1 MQLSRRVA
9 VATFAKPQVIS
20 PGWLRRAFL
29 RASCTLWGHH
39 VDNRVFRTAATE
51 SRHCRCG
58 AAYLGED
65 RSVTRV
71 RHTLKCFLR
80 HHTYRRL
87 IDRDGYHEYVCIVC
101 GHPLLFRE
109 DQDPYDRKP
118 QFEKK
123 VRYLCGL
130 FGHRVEHVTSRD
142 GFIGY
147 ACHCGHTF
155 LKAENAHFDQAS
167 GNLRHQ
173 GPLRAVRR
181 PPKRFAEYVCR
192 TVGILSVSRTR
203 SSPIVRKAPNE
214 LRTTAV
220 MRWRLAALLAADV
233 FFLWMFLA
241 AAPLEQMAEAGRLI
255 PDDHQ
260 LGTAPTPSRPA
271 GGTACPETRRFICP
285 GFLRSPSPS
294 GSGCGQPA

>member
-9 VATFAKPQVIS
+9 MATFAKPQVTS
-20 PGWLRRAFL
+20 PGGLRRAFL

-51 SRHCRCG
+51 PRHCRCG

-87 IDRDGYHEYVCIVC
+87 VDRDGYHEYVCIVC

-109 DQDPYDRKP
+109 DRDPYDRKP
-118 QFEKK
+118 LFEKK

-130 FGHRVEHVTSRD
+130 FGHRVERVTARD
-142 GFIGY
+142 TFTEY

-155 LKAENAHFDQAS
+155 LKTEND
-167 GNLRHQ
+167 LTLVRHPAICVT
-173 GPLRAVRR
+173 GGHYVRFVAR
-181 PPKRFAEYVCR
+181 RKGFAEYVCR
-192 TVGILSVSRTR
+192 NCGHPFCFADGELAHRPH
-203 SSPIVRKAPNE
+203 SS
-214 LRTTAV
+214 
-220 MRWRLAALLAADV
+220 
-233 FFLWMFLA
+233 
-241 AAPLEQMAEAGRLI
+241 Q
-255 PDDHQ
+255 
-260 LGTAPTPSRPA
+260 
-271 GGTACPETRRFICP
+271 
-285 GFLRSPSPS
+285 
-294 GSGCGQPA
+294 